1 MMKATYKN
9 IPTWYK
15 EGTFTKN
22 NKEKLIKEY
31 GLENKKNVNFKA
43 YFLSEKLTEK
53 EEKELLKKY
62 NNIDITYTFYEY
74 VPEIKNNVIIICTHK
89 LRGAINE

>member
-1 MMKATYKN
+1 MKATYKD

-43 YFLSEKLTEK
+43 YFLSEKLTEQ
-53 EEKELLKKY
+53 EEKELLEKY

-74 VPEIKNNVIIICTHK
+74 APEIKNNVVIICNHK
-89 LRGAINE
+89 LRGATNE

>member
-1 MMKATYKN
+1 MKATYKD

-15 EGTFTKN
+15 EGNFTK
-22 NKEKLIKEY
+22 KHKKQLIKEY

-43 YFLSEKLTEK
+43 YFLSEKLTEQ
-53 EEKELLKKY
+53 EEKELLEKY

-74 VPEIKNNVIIICTHK
+74 APEIKNNVIIICTHK
-89 LRGAINE
+89 LRGVING

>member
-1 MMKATYKN
+1 MKATYKN

-15 EGTFTKN
+15 EGTFTK
-22 NKEKLIKEY
+22 KYKSQLIKEY
-31 GLENKKNVNFKA
+31 GLENRKNVNFKA

-53 EEKELLKKY
+53 EEKELLNKY

-74 VPEIKNNVIIICTHK
+74 APEIKNNVVILCTHK
-89 LRGAINE
+89 LRGATNE

>member
-1 MMKATYKN
+1 MKATYQT

-15 EGTFTKN
+15 EGTFTKKY
-22 NKEKLIKEY
+22 KEQLIKEY

-43 YFLSEKLTEK
+43 YFLSEKLTEQ

-74 VPEIKNNVIIICTHK
+74 APEIKNNVIILCTHK
-89 LRGAINE
+89 LRGAING